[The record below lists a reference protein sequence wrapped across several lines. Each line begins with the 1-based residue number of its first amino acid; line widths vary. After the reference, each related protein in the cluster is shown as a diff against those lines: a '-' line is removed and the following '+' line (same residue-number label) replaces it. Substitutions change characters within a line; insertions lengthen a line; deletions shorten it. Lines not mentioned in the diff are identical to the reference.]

1 MQWIENRTELLNKT
15 IEHVEK
21 KDTEEKHVETETVII
36 SEVVTGDEI
45 VNNISDVSEN
55 STVDINVENTS
66 NSPNLIDEILPPK
79 PETFLS
85 LPKPSKSQ
93 PNENE
98 QSLVFSEEIQNEH
111 DTLTNELIATVQLI
125 KRNNLHIR
133 KMVKSDDKIITDAT
147 GLLATNSDA
156 IQKEGKNLKSFSKT
170 AWVSFWRMLGILFF
184 VCFTFISVYIFI
196 RLT

>member
-79 PETFLS
+79 PETSLS

-156 IQKEGKNLKSFSKT
+156 MQKEGKNLKSFSKT

-184 VCFTFISVYIFI
+184 VCFTFIFVYIFI